1 MPITGSTIA
10 IRWQVRNPDTGAL
23 EDAAAGAMEVWI
35 VAPSGTESHIKEPQ
49 IAKDAL
55 GEYHT
60 YVLGDESGLW
70 HYRIEV
76 AGSGVDE
83 GTFVME
89 TEYGMRLTEKGGGS
103 IVTSTPNVADRLNL
117 SGEQILDVP
126 TGTTAINVS
135 STDGTARIAGIWIG
149 GEVPPDGYT
158 LIVRQVVAWPP
169 TGSGPLSPT
178 EEEAVLRGLVKLQLN
193 HVAAGKVAIVELGT
207 APDHVPGGS
216 PLVAWLLTY
225 VAAHNGW
232 EMLAVA

>member
-23 EDAAAGAMEVWI
+23 EDAAAGAMEVWL

-55 GEYHT
+55 GEYHI

-89 TEYGMRLTEKGGGS
+89 TEYGMRLAEKGGGS
-103 IVTSTPNVADRLNL
+103 IVTSTPDVADRLNL

-135 STDGTARIAGIWIG
+135 SSDGTAKIAGIWIG
-149 GEVPPDGYT
+149 GAVPPDGYT
-158 LIVRQVVAWPP
+158 LMLRQGVSWKPNGAME
-169 TGSGPLSPT
+169 GPT
-178 EEEAVLRGLVKLQLN
+178 EEEAIVRACVKVQTN
-193 HVAAGKVAIVELGT
+193 HAAAGAVAIVEVGQ
-207 APDHVPGGS
+207 P
-216 PLVAWLLTY
+216 
-225 VAAHNGW
+225 
-232 EMLAVA
+232 

>member
-1 MPITGSTIA
+1 MPITGTTVA

-55 GEYHT
+55 GEYHI

-89 TEYGMRLTEKGGGS
+89 TEYGMRLAEKGGGS
-103 IVTSTPNVADRLNL
+103 IVTSTPNVAERLNL

-126 TGTTAINVS
+126 NGTTAINVS
-135 STDGTARIAGIWIG
+135 SSDGTAKIAGIWIG

-158 LIVRQVVAWPP
+158 LIVRQAVPWPP
-169 TGSGPLSPT
+169 TGTTAISPS
-178 EEEAVLRGLVKLQLN
+178 EEEAIVRGEVKVQAN
-193 HVAAGKVAIVELGT
+193 HVAAGKVAIIELGQP
-207 APDHVPGGS
+207 PDHAAGGT
-216 PLVAWLLTY
+216 PNVGWLLTY

-232 EMLAVA
+232 EIFAIA